1 MSDICPVCKKQ
12 KYGWTYRNG
21 KMICIEC
28 NTRLSNE
35 EILDKA
41 SKSDNGRYFKDWTSK
56 DRTTA
61 FFEAFGR
68 YVKEPNK
75 RDIETVYHIWLWAC
89 HDDHALTKTID
100 YTLKWAKMDLYTER
114 ERWKE

>member
-1 MSDICPVCKKQ
+1 MSKVCPICKEIKS
-12 KYGWTYRNG
+12 GWTIRNG
-21 KMICIEC
+21 EEICCEC
-28 NTRLSNE
+28 SREIYNK

-41 SKSDNGRYFKDWTSK
+41 SKSDNGRYFKEWSSK

-89 HDDHALTKTID
+89 HADHGLSKTIS
-100 YTLKWAKMDLYTER
+100 YTLKWAKMDLFTER
-114 ERWKE
+114 DRWRE